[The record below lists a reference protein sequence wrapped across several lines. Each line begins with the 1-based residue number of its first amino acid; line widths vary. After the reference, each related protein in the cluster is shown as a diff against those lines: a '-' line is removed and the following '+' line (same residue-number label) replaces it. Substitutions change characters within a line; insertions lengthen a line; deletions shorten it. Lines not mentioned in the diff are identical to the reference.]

1 MAYNYKK
8 NTKIYLVRNGLRYE
22 MEVYPDISFSQTF
35 AETSVPTKTLHNQLN
50 FFENAALSQAS
61 PANFNFT
68 VPVLS
73 NTTLRILYT
82 LLVSHEI
89 REGTPSLLY
98 CDVYFSSDE
107 QIYKLENAV
116 LESGIFQISHNSLL
130 TLSVAGTAS
139 KLSEFV
145 GTVPGTPQTV
155 PNGTGYTILRGL
167 EVSISSVIQD
177 NIAAVT
183 VELKNNNLWMG
194 YDSIHNI
201 ASDYSTTAYPRNCLL
216 QGRVLSGTIEQ
227 YVNGTGNSANKWM
240 NGTPLTI
247 KAGSTIGGPPYLLNF
262 LFSNV
267 VYTSRVNPSSD
278 LLMRGVDF
286 RQLSTATALDAIVIM
301 NQS

>member
-1 MAYNYKK
+1 MAYNFKK
-8 NTKIYLVRNGLRYE
+8 NTKIYLVRDGLRYE

-35 AETSVPTKTLHNQLN
+35 AETAVPTKTLHNQLN
-50 FFENAALSQAS
+50 FFDNAVISQAS

-68 VPVLS
+68 VPALS

-98 CDVYFSSDE
+98 CDIYFSSDE
-107 QIYKLENAV
+107 LTYKLENAV
-116 LESGIFQISHNSLL
+116 LESGIFQISQNSIL
-130 TLSVAGTAS
+130 TMTVAGTAS

-145 GTVPGTPQTV
+145 GTVPGTPQTA
-155 PNGTGYTILRGL
+155 PNGTGYNILRAM
-167 EVSISSVIQD
+167 EISVSSIVID
-177 NIAAVT
+177 KIAAVT

-194 YDSIHNI
+194 FDSVHNI
-201 ASDYSTTAYPRNCLL
+201 ATDHATTAYPRNCIL

-227 YVNGTGNSANKWM
+227 YIVASSINKWV
-240 NGTPLTI
+240 NGTPLHI
-247 KAGSTIGGPPYLLNF
+247 KAGSTTTPYLLEF
-262 LFSNV
+262 LFPNV

-278 LLMRGVDF
+278 LFMYSIDF
-286 RQLSTATALDAIVIM
+286 RQLSTSITLDNIVKM